1 MYLMQ
6 RSYYDR
12 LSENGLRELTDRV
25 DALALIFLVNWRL
38 RIGFYNLNCYTKT
51 RVYSL
56 PLMVIFFCFRCLS
69 SLLFWLLY
77 FVDEEE

>member
-12 LSENGLRELTDRV
+12 LSENGLRELTDRD

-38 RIGFYNLNCYTKT
+38 RIGFYNLSCYTKT

-56 PLMVIFFCFRCLS
+56 PLVVIFFCFRCLS